1 MNAHLHMPI
10 LFVSFINRD
19 IISKY
24 HGFLIED
31 AKPVLPILH
40 LLFERLGQV
49 EEEVFTQRKESGQK
63 RRSRFATRQSSPP
76 VWFMIMIM
84 MIDFHK

>member
-1 MNAHLHMPI
+1 MKIVIVVVDVHLHI
-10 LFVSFINRD
+10 HTLFVSFINRD

-49 EEEVFTQRKESGQK
+49 EEEVFKQRNESGQK
-63 RRSRFATRQSSPP
+63 RRNRYATRQSSPP
-76 VWFMIMIM
+76 VWFVKV
-84 MIDFHK
+84 F